1 MMKNFFGFKIIISII
16 IVAISV
22 SVTSVFLYSTPEANS
37 LTANAILK
45 AAIIDQLYYDIP
57 NEEFN
62 QKASEYLEG
71 AGYQVDIFTTK
82 DITVDFYKKLP
93 TLGYK
98 FVVIR
103 SHGAADTTDQSVTL
117 FTGEKYDIEKY
128 TSEQL
133 FGQVKKGS
141 PLLEI
146 TYFTNTTGS
155 QRDTDSQWEVTND
168 TYRTITM
175 PASQFFSSDEEYFV
189 ITPTFVDT
197 SMEGK
202 FSQTIFVLGGCKT
215 MHTDSLAQSLVKKG
229 ASSVVGWDDQISSS
243 DNDYAMLLLLK
254 GLLVDKMEMQDAVD
268 SSMKLLVPR
277 EKMQFPAKMKVYPE
291 TTL

>member
-1 MMKNFFGFKIIISII
+1 MKNFFGFKIIIAII
-16 IVAISV
+16 LVTISV
-22 SVTSVFLYSTPEANS
+22 SATSVFLYSSADANS
-37 LTANAILK
+37 LTTDAIPK
-45 AAIIDQLYYDIP
+45 AAIIDQLFYDIP
-57 NEEFN
+57 NEKFQ
-62 QKASEYLEG
+62 QKATEFLES

-133 FGQVKKGS
+133 FGQVKKGT
-141 PLLEI
+141 PLLEV
-146 TYFTNTTGS
+146 TFLADTNGS
-155 QRDTDSQWEVTND
+155 KWDITND
-168 TYRTITM
+168 TYRTITI
-175 PASQFFSSDEEYFV
+175 PANQFFSSDEEYFV
-189 ITPTFVDT
+189 ITPTFVD
-197 SMEGK
+197 SAMEGK

-215 MHTDSLAQSLVKKG
+215 MHTDSLAQSLVKRG
-229 ASSVVGWDDQISSS
+229 ASSVVGWDDQIGAF
-243 DNDYAMLLLLK
+243 DNDAAMLKLLK

-268 SSMKLLVPR
+268 SAMKFLPPF
-277 EKMQFPAKMKVYPE
+277 EKMEFPAKMKVYSE
-291 TTL
+291 TT